1 MRQRKIKNLEE
12 KLAARGRWQV
22 PDPAEHKGH
31 WADLFG
37 RRAPLY
43 LEIGCGK
50 GQFIA
55 EMSRRNPQWDFV
67 AFEGQESVVLHAL
80 EKAETSDAQNVLFVP
95 QFVHNLTD
103 VFAEEEVSGIFLN
116 FSDPW
121 PKDRHAKRRLTSGG
135 YLSDYAAILV
145 PGGVL
150 EFKTDNDGLFEYSVE
165 QMAAAPGF
173 AIEYQ
178 TRDLHHDMPEEEIVT
193 TEYEDKFSAQGKN
206 INYIR
211 LRKCE

>member
-1 MRQRKIKNLEE
+1 MRQRKIKNLQE
-12 KLAARGRWQV
+12 KLAAREAWQV
-22 PDPAEHKGH
+22 RDPAEHKGK
-31 WADLFG
+31 WAGLFG

-43 LEIGCGK
+43 IEIGCGK
-50 GQFIA
+50 GQFIS
-55 EMSRRNPQWDFV
+55 EMSRKYSDADYV

-80 EKAETSDAQNVLFVP
+80 EKAEAADSRNLLVVP
-95 QFVHNLTD
+95 QYVHELAEI
-103 VFAEEEVSGIFLN
+103 FAEGEVSGIYLN

-135 YLSDYAAILV
+135 YLSDYAKILAED
-145 PGGVL
+145 GFL

-165 QMAAAPGF
+165 QMEAEPGF
-173 AIEYQ
+173 VTEYV
-178 TRDLHHDMPEEEIVT
+178 TRDLHRDVPEEEIVT

-211 LRKCE
+211 LRKR